1 MNDLTP
7 IVLTITADD
16 GTDLDVTV
24 TPTDPPD
31 RAAGL
36 LTWQY
41 DVDAGRPL
49 SDAEARRVEWAVR
62 ELRP

>member
-1 MNDLTP
+1 MTP
-7 IVLTITADD
+7 IVLTIAADD

-31 RAAGL
+31 RAVGL
-36 LTWQY
+36 LGWQY

-49 SDAEARRVEWAVR
+49 SDAEQWRVEWAVW
-62 ELRP
+62 EYRP